1 MREVKEIWDELE
13 KDTMVPIYS
22 TPKSRYTI
30 FNGYKIEKSNEGKV
44 TIHNTRHD
52 TAFYLRLGQREKFIF
67 ATNGFVKGTHLLA
80 IDHLRTR
87 LEILNETIQYL
98 LSNNK
103 LDTLEKVR
111 VERRELIDKLRLHF
125 YKIKIKNET

>member
-1 MREVKEIWDELE
+1 MREVREIWDELE
-13 KDTMVPIYS
+13 NNTMVPIYR
-22 TPKSRYTI
+22 TPRSRYTI
-30 FNGYKIEKSNEGKV
+30 FNGYKIETTNEGDI

-52 TAFYLRLGQREKFIF
+52 NAFYLTIGQREKFVF

-87 LEILNETIQYL
+87 LEILNETIQYM

-103 LDTLEKVR
+103 LDSLDKVR
-111 VERRELIDKLRLHF
+111 SERRDLIDKLRLHF
-125 YKIKIKNET
+125 YKIK